1 MGEEGSDAI
10 RNSAERISFYSES
23 CIRPPS
29 TVVNHTGWTNI
40 AVGTGGFQAHVQA
53 VIKTQAHAIN
63 VIKAQ
68 NKTLRHGCNPL

>member
-1 MGEEGSDAI
+1 MRLNGGNEWSEGGRRRGDAI
-10 RNSAERISFYSES
+10 RNAAERISFYSES

-40 AVGTGGFQAHVQA
+40 AVGTGGFQAHVHA

-63 VIKAQ
+63 VIKA
-68 NKTLRHGCNPL
+68 